1 MIPADLTECVARA
14 LAEDIGSGDLTAA
27 LIPPQQSLRADII
40 TREAGICCG
49 QPYAEAVFAQISPT
63 VRMDWQVQEGHS
75 LVPGQHLCTLS
86 GPAQA
91 ILSGERCALNFLQ
104 TLSGVAT
111 TVNAH
116 SHALQGTSTR
126 LLDTRKTIPGLRLA
140 QKYAVRIGGGM
151 NHRLGLYDGIL
162 IKENHIAACGSI
174 TAALGAARELAPRL
188 TRIEVEVEDLLQLEE
203 AIAAAADMILLDNF
217 SIDLLTQAVRRVGG
231 AIPLEASGNITL
243 ENIRAIAASGV
254 DFISV
259 GAITRN
265 VRSLDLSLRYRE
277 DKKAP

>member
-1 MIPADLTECVARA
+1 MIPADLSECVARA

-49 QPYAEAVFAQISPT
+49 QPYAEAVFAQISPAI
-63 VRMDWQVQEGHS
+63 RMDWQVQEGHS
-75 LVPGQHLCTLS
+75 LTSGQHLCTLS
-86 GPAQA
+86 GPARA

-111 TVNAH
+111 TVSEH
-116 SHALQGTSTR
+116 CHALQGTFTR

-174 TAALGAARELAPRL
+174 SAALNAARALAPRL

-203 AIAAAADMILLDNF
+203 AIAGAADMILLDNF
-217 SIDLLTQAVRRVGG
+217 SMDLLAQAVRRVGG
-231 AIPLEASGNITL
+231 AIPLEASGNIGL
-243 ENIRAIAASGV
+243 DNIREIALTGV
-254 DFISV
+254 DYISV
-259 GAITRN
+259 GALTRN
-265 VRSLDLSLRYRE
+265 VRSLDLSLRFI
-277 DKKAP
+277 

>member
-1 MIPADLTECVARA
+1 MIPADLSECVARA

-27 LIPPQQSLRADII
+27 LIPPQQSLRANII

-49 QPYAEAVFAQISPT
+49 QPYAEAVFAQISPAI
-63 VRMDWQVQEGHS
+63 RMDWQVQEGHS
-75 LVPGQHLCTLS
+75 LTSGQHLCTLS
-86 GPAQA
+86 GPARA

-111 TVNAH
+111 TVSEH
-116 SHALQGTSTR
+116 CHALQGTFTR

-174 TAALGAARELAPRL
+174 SAALNAARALAPRL

-203 AIAAAADMILLDNF
+203 AIAGAADMILLDNF
-217 SIDLLTQAVRRVGG
+217 SVDLLAQAVRRVGG
-231 AIPLEASGNITL
+231 AIPLEASGNIGL
-243 ENIRAIAASGV
+243 DNIREIALTGV
-254 DFISV
+254 DYISV
-259 GAITRN
+259 GALTRN
-265 VRSLDLSLRYRE
+265 VRSLDLSLRFI
-277 DKKAP
+277 

>member
-1 MIPADLTECVARA
+1 MIPADLSECVARA

-49 QPYAEAVFAQISPT
+49 QPYAEAVFAQISPAI
-63 VRMDWQVQEGHS
+63 RMDWQVQEGHS
-75 LVPGQHLCTLS
+75 LTAGQHLCTLS
-86 GPAQA
+86 GPARA

-111 TVNAH
+111 TVSEH
-116 SHALQGTSTR
+116 CHALQGTFTR

-174 TAALGAARELAPRL
+174 SAALNAARALAPRL

-203 AIAAAADMILLDNF
+203 AIAGAADMILLDNF
-217 SIDLLTQAVRRVGG
+217 SMDLLAQAVRRVGG
-231 AIPLEASGNITL
+231 AIPLEASGNIGL
-243 ENIRAIAASGV
+243 DNIREIALTGV
-254 DFISV
+254 DYISV
-259 GAITRN
+259 GALTRN
-265 VRSLDLSLRYRE
+265 VRSLDLSLRFI
-277 DKKAP
+277 

>member
-1 MIPADLTECVARA
+1 MIPADLSECVARA

-27 LIPPQQSLRADII
+27 LIPPQQSLHADII

-49 QPYAEAVFAQISPT
+49 QPYAEAVFAQISPAI
-63 VRMDWQVQEGHS
+63 RMDWQVQEGHS
-75 LVPGQHLCTLS
+75 LTPGQHLCTLS
-86 GPAQA
+86 GPARA

-111 TVNAH
+111 TVSEH
-116 SHALQGTSTR
+116 CHALQGTFTR

-174 TAALGAARELAPRL
+174 SAALNAARALAPRL

-203 AIAAAADMILLDNF
+203 AIAGAADMILLDNF

-231 AIPLEASGNITL
+231 AIPLEASGNIGL
-243 ENIRAIAASGV
+243 DNIREIALTGV
-254 DFISV
+254 DYISV
-259 GAITRN
+259 GALTRN
-265 VRSLDLSLRYRE
+265 VRSLDLSLRFI
-277 DKKAP
+277 

>member
-1 MIPADLTECVARA
+1 MIPADLSECVARA

-49 QPYAEAVFAQISPT
+49 QPYAEAVFAQISPAI
-63 VRMDWQVQEGHS
+63 RMDWQVQEGHS
-75 LVPGQHLCTLS
+75 LTSGQHLCNLS
-86 GPAQA
+86 GPARA

-111 TVNAH
+111 TVSEH
-116 SHALQGTSTR
+116 CHALQGTFTR

-174 TAALGAARELAPRL
+174 SAALSAARALAPRL

-203 AIAAAADMILLDNF
+203 AIAGAADMILLDNF
-217 SIDLLTQAVRRVGG
+217 SIDLLAQAIRRVGG
-231 AIPLEASGNITL
+231 AIPLEASGNIGL
-243 ENIRAIAASGV
+243 DNIREIALTGV
-254 DFISV
+254 DYISV
-259 GAITRN
+259 GALTRN
-265 VRSLDLSLRYRE
+265 VRSLDLSLRFI
-277 DKKAP
+277 